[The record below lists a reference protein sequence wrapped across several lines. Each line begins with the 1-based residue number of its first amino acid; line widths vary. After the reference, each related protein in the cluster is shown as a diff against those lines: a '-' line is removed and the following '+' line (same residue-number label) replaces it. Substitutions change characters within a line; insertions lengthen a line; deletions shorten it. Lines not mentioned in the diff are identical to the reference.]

1 MGASLLELLF
11 NGLAYG
17 IVLFL
22 IACGLSI
29 TMGLMGFTNLAHG
42 SIVMFGGYLVV
53 ALMKSFGWPFLATIP
68 AAFVVCTLIGAG
80 FERLLFRRLYAA
92 GELNQVLLT
101 IGLVF
106 MSVAIATYVWE
117 RDSNPCRCRRI

>member
-1 MGASLLELLF
+1 
-11 NGLAYG
+11 
-17 IVLFL
+17 
-22 IACGLSI
+22 
-29 TMGLMGFTNLAHG
+29 MGLMGFTNLAHG

-68 AAFVVCTLIGAG
+68 AAFVVCALAGAG
-80 FERLLFRRLYAA
+80 FERVLFRRLYAA

-106 MSVAIATYVWE
+106 MSVALPTDVWGAGQE
-117 RDSNPCRCRRI
+117 PLRRPNYLNARVSLAPFALSSCLQ

>member
-1 MGASLLELLF
+1 
-11 NGLAYG
+11 
-17 IVLFL
+17 
-22 IACGLSI
+22 
-29 TMGLMGFTNLAHG
+29 MGLMGFTNLAHG

-68 AAFVVCTLIGAG
+68 AAFVVCALVGAA

-106 MSVAIATYVWE
+106 MSVAIATYLWGQAATPPEPAISTRACPLACSRSVHTACSCFWWVA
-117 RDSNPCRCRRI
+117 R

>member
-1 MGASLLELLF
+1 MRGDRRNNLRRAIGEEPVRIASVLELLF

-22 IACGLSI
+22 IACGLAI

-68 AAFVVCTLIGAG
+68 VAFAICALVGAAF
-80 FERLLFRRLYAA
+80 ERVLFRRLYAA
-92 GELNQVLLT
+92 GE
-101 IGLVF
+101 
-106 MSVAIATYVWE
+106 
-117 RDSNPCRCRRI
+117 